1 MGCCN
6 KKCGLI
12 ATVVVGGILVIL
24 GGIINVVFEDLFNQI
39 LLQESVIAVGTLMYD
54 NWIEVATPTYIS
66 YYLYNM
72 TNGDEFLAPRKPY
85 VKPNLQEIGPYVFRE
100 YLSKDTVYFLDDD
113 APQQVY
119 YRQKTVIVF
128 DRERSAGDLSDLVTT
143 VNPIG
148 ASMPAIVDFVFSQRN
163 QTTPDAI
170 YTALNTIYLSTSTKL
185 IFTRSVNDILFGF
198 QDNLFD
204 LIANLVNET
213 TGVEIPDFGLFST
226 YNDSRGWFDYQVYT
240 GKDATDLT
248 NIITAYKN
256 QTELDYWGSKEC
268 NMLNG
273 TDGTT
278 TPPFMVQEDRVYFFI
293 DDICR
298 SLYATFVEE
307 VVIER
312 VPGWKYAAP
321 SEVFQC
327 PNKNPNNKC
336 FCPDT
341 TSPLCHHDGAILINK
356 CQFGAPIMVSSPHF
370 LYGDGFYLNMT
381 TGIEPP
387 NVLEHEAAL
396 VYEPFTGAA
405 IKADKRLQINIL
417 IMPTPKINAF
427 NKINEEL
434 VFPVVWINESATVG
448 KSDAD
453 LLYGLL
459 VLPAEVV
466 YILQIILCILGS
478 LLFLGPLFYFVVLH
492 YSNVDEKAN
501 LKIATHE

>member
-1 MGCCN
+1 
-6 KKCGLI
+6 
-12 ATVVVGGILVIL
+12 
-24 GGIINVVFEDLFNQI
+24 
-39 LLQESVIAVGTLMYD
+39 MYD

-119 YRQKTVIVF
+119 YRQKTMIVF

-256 QTELDYWGSKEC
+256 QT
-268 NMLNG
+268 
-273 TDGTT
+273 
-278 TPPFMVQEDRVYFFI
+278 
-293 DDICR
+293 
-298 SLYATFVEE
+298 
-307 VVIER
+307 
-312 VPGWKYAAP
+312 
-321 SEVFQC
+321 
-327 PNKNPNNKC
+327 
-336 FCPDT
+336 
-341 TSPLCHHDGAILINK
+341 
-356 CQFGAPIMVSSPHF
+356 
-370 LYGDGFYLNMT
+370 
-381 TGIEPP
+381 
-387 NVLEHEAAL
+387 
-396 VYEPFTGAA
+396 
-405 IKADKRLQINIL
+405 
-417 IMPTPKINAF
+417 
-427 NKINEEL
+427 
-434 VFPVVWINESATVG
+434 
-448 KSDAD
+448 
-453 LLYGLL
+453 
-459 VLPAEVV
+459 
-466 YILQIILCILGS
+466 
-478 LLFLGPLFYFVVLH
+478 
-492 YSNVDEKAN
+492 
-501 LKIATHE
+501 